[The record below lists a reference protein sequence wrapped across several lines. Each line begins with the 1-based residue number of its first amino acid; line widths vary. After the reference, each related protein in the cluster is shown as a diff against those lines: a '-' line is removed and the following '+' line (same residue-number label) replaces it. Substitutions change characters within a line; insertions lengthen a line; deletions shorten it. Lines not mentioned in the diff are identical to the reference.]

1 MELREWLIILGL
13 ALVTLIVIDGA
24 RRLQRQRRTPRLD
37 EVQGDVLDDAGL
49 DRSQTQEAA
58 VAGHPGVNVSARRDT
73 VDGGT
78 DLDDP
83 EERAREEEINW
94 ELPNGGAR
102 VIKPADFSSVQPKP
116 KLERQEHP
124 GPSRVLS
131 EFRSSQAHRGRAG
144 VTTAEAPAAGVEEK
158 APAAGVDRTAPAAGV
173 DSEVERTAPA
183 AGVDRTAPAAGV
195 DAEVETTAPA
205 AEVEKKAPAAGV
217 EEKAPAAGV
226 EEKAPAA
233 EVEEK
238 APAPAIPSEAPEASE
253 APPANTPSVAKTPA
267 AHVDAEAAGPA
278 DAGDRREPVLSA
290 TADDSDTTGEAGV
303 KGAEERTAKRDPN
316 AMHLAADPED
326 HEDFDEDQ
334 YRLVD
339 FEGMGDSLKDRSR
352 RMGSSMQ
359 RFGASLQKSV
369 SERRERREQQKA
381 EKARLKAEQKAEA
394 AKRKAEQD
402 AENAAKR
409 EREQAERQH
418 LAAEREAAL
427 KQAERERTTAE
438 RERTTAERQRATAEH
453 EQTLQASHQAP
464 AAEPRWEADVPEP
477 EFDVEDGSGYA
488 AYDEGFD
495 SGHGGKVRPHPVLE
509 KALRHDVNAE
519 HARDSL
525 SNAEEI
531 IVISVMS
538 RDENGFPGTTLLEL
552 MMACGLRYSREMG
565 IFHRF
570 ETEDEGSALQFS
582 MVNVL
587 KPGTFPIEAMDDF
600 TTPGITLLMPLPS
613 AKDSSAAFEAMV
625 ETAMVIVRHMGGELK
640 DENRSVMTAQTVE
653 FARQRVQEFE
663 RRHRLHRYQVN

>member
-49 DRSQTQEAA
+49 DRSQAQEAA

-73 VDGGT
+73 VDGGS

-144 VTTAEAPAAGVEEK
+144 VTTAQAPAAGIEEKAPAAAVEEKAPAAGVERK
-158 APAAGVDRTAPAAGV
+158 APAAGVDRTAPAAGI
-173 DSEVERTAPA
+173 DAEVERT
-183 AGVDRTAPAAGV
+183 
-195 DAEVETTAPA
+195 
-205 AEVEKKAPAAGV
+205 APAAGV

-226 EEKAPAA
+226 EEKAPA
-233 EVEEK
+233 
-238 APAPAIPSEAPEASE
+238 PAIPSKAPEASE
-253 APPANTPSVAKTPA
+253 TPTANIPSVAETPA

-290 TADDSDTTGEAGV
+290 TADATDTTGEAGV
-303 KGAEERTAKRDPN
+303 KGAEERTARRDPN

-427 KQAERERTTAE
+427 KQAER
-438 RERTTAERQRATAEH
+438 QRATAEH

-464 AAEPRWEADVPEP
+464 AAEPRWEAEVPEP

>member
-49 DRSQTQEAA
+49 DRSQAQEAA

-73 VDGGT
+73 VDGGS

-144 VTTAEAPAAGVEEK
+144 VTTAQAPAAGIEEKAPAAAVEEKAPAAGVERK
-158 APAAGVDRTAPAAGV
+158 APAAGVDRTAPAAGI
-173 DSEVERTAPA
+173 DAEVERT
-183 AGVDRTAPAAGV
+183 
-195 DAEVETTAPA
+195 
-205 AEVEKKAPAAGV
+205 APAAGV

-226 EEKAPAA
+226 EEKAPA
-233 EVEEK
+233 
-238 APAPAIPSEAPEASE
+238 PAIPSKAPEASE
-253 APPANTPSVAKTPA
+253 TPTANIPSVAETPA

-290 TADDSDTTGEAGV
+290 TADATDTTGEAGV
-303 KGAEERTAKRDPN
+303 KGAEERTARRDPN

-427 KQAERERTTAE
+427 KQAER
-438 RERTTAERQRATAEH
+438 QRATAEH

-464 AAEPRWEADVPEP
+464 AAEPRWEAEVPEP

-570 ETEDEGSALQFS
+570 ETEDAGSALQFS

>member
-73 VDGGT
+73 VDGGS

-158 APAAGVDRTAPAAGV
+158 TPAAGVDAEVKRSAPAAGVETTAPAAGV
-173 DSEVERTAPA
+173 DAEVERKAPAAEVERSAPAAEVERSAPAAEVERTAPA
-183 AGVDRTAPAAGV
+183 AGVDRTAPA
-195 DAEVETTAPA
+195 
-205 AEVEKKAPAAGV
+205 
-217 EEKAPAAGV
+217 
-226 EEKAPAA
+226 
-233 EVEEK
+233 
-238 APAPAIPSEAPEASE
+238 PAIPSEAPEASE
-253 APPANTPSVAKTPA
+253 APSANTPSVAETPA

-290 TADDSDTTGEAGV
+290 TADDTDTTGEAGV
-303 KGAEERTAKRDPN
+303 KSAEERTARRDPN

-381 EKARLKAEQKAEA
+381 EKARLKAKQKAEA

-427 KQAERERTTAE
+427 KRSERERI
-438 RERTTAERQRATAEH
+438 TAERQRATAEH

>member
-37 EVQGDVLDDAGL
+37 EVQGDVLDSGYGSYESGYGSGHGSRHD
-49 DRSQTQEAA
+49 QEPAMAA
-58 VAGHPGVNVSARRDT
+58 SPGPSAPERREVASVE
-73 VDGGT
+73 
-78 DLDDP
+78 DDP
-83 EERAREEEINW
+83 EERARQEEINW

-102 VIKPADFSSVQPKP
+102 VVRPADFSNVQPKP
-116 KLERQEHP
+116 KLQRQEHP

-131 EFRSSQAHRGRAG
+131 EFRSSQASRAQEVG
-144 VTTAEAPAAGVEEK
+144 DSQRADGSSTNDRPADTVAPRASQPAPAARAEQPIQAEGVEQ
-158 APAAGVDRTAPAAGV
+158 APAEAEPTPAQAEPSVRVDQAPAQAPNAENAEEV
-173 DSEVERTAPA
+173 AEQSSLTDEPMAADSREEPRATSETTMDAP
-183 AGVDRTAPAAGV
+183 V
-195 DAEVETTAPA
+195 DADASTGKTAQDEHA
-205 AEVEKKAPAAGV
+205 VRADV
-217 EEKAPAAGV
+217 
-226 EEKAPAA
+226 
-233 EVEEK
+233 
-238 APAPAIPSEAPEASE
+238 
-253 APPANTPSVAKTPA
+253 
-267 AHVDAEAAGPA
+267 A
-278 DAGDRREPVLSA
+278 DAGDGRREPSLSA
-290 TADDSDTTGEAGV
+290 RRDDDVASEPGDA
-303 KGAEERTAKRDPN
+303 
-316 AMHLAADPED
+316 AMPSLAADPQD
-326 HEDFDEDQ
+326 HEEFDEDQ

-352 RMGSSMQ
+352 RMGSSVH
-359 RFGASLQKSV
+359 RFGASLQKSLG
-369 SERRERREQQKA
+369 ERREQKRIEREKREKERA
-381 EKARLKAEQKAEA
+381 EKARLKAEQKAEQ
-394 AKRKAEQD
+394 AKLKAEEEARRQ
-402 AENAAKR
+402 A
-409 EREQAERQH
+409 EQAQHQAEQQRQRQQEEG
-418 LAAEREAAL
+418 LRQEEAERRRQEALLAR
-427 KQAERERTTAE
+427 QAA
-438 RERTTAERQRATAEH
+438 ADQRGASWMEDEASFDDATYDE
-453 EQTLQASHQAP
+453 
-464 AAEPRWEADVPEP
+464 
-477 EFDVEDGSGYA
+477 A
-488 AYDEGFD
+488 AYDEAAFD
-495 SGHGGKVRPHPVLE
+495 ETKDIDVEDSRVRTHPVLE

-538 RDENGFPGTTLLEL
+538 RDEDGFPGTTLLEL
-552 MMACGLRYSREMG
+552 MMACGLRYSRDMG

-640 DENRSVMTAQTVE
+640 DENHSVMTAQTVE